1 MSIQKMCLQCSFHSL
16 YLGINL
22 NFECSPP
29 PKLIW
34 PPQKNG
40 LLGGAKKCWGGA
52 KNPKIFRASR
62 EILLHFMCW
71 GASPPPRK
79 NPVAAPAL
87 PPPYKGSK
95 GNLLLREGNNYFLE

>member
-29 PKLIW
+29 LNSFGPPKKW
-34 PPQKNG
+34 PA
-40 LLGGAKKCWGGA
+40 GGGEKVLGGA

-62 EILLHFMCW
+62 EIKI
-71 GASPPPRK
+71 APPPK
-79 NPVAAPAL
+79 FWQEYIKKAVI
-87 PPPYKGSK
+87 
-95 GNLLLREGNNYFLE
+95 LEKSNRIWPENVPFFGPI

>member
-1 MSIQKMCLQCSFHSL
+1 MSIQKMCLQCIFHSL

-34 PPQKNG
+34 PPRKNG
-40 LLGGAKKCWGGA
+40 LLGGAKNQ
-52 KNPKIFRASR
+52 KNFRASR
-62 EILLHFMCW
+62 EILVHFMCW

-79 NPVAAPAL
+79 NPVAAPGHL
-87 PPPYKGSK
+87 GHQRS
-95 GNLLLREGNNYFLE
+95 

>member
-1 MSIQKMCLQCSFHSL
+1 MEEMSIQKMCLQCSFHSL

-40 LLGGAKKCWGGA
+40 LLGGGEKVLGGGEKS
-52 KNPKIFRASR
+52 KNFSR
-62 EILLHFMCW
+62 FARNFTTLYVLGGF
-71 GASPPPRK
+71 APP
-79 NPVAAPAL
+79 
-87 PPPYKGSK
+87 
-95 GNLLLREGNNYFLE
+95 

>member
-29 PKLIW
+29 LNSFGPPKKW
-34 PPQKNG
+34 PA
-40 LLGGAKKCWGGA
+40 GGGEKVLGGA

-79 NPVAAPAL
+79 NPVAAP
-87 PPPYKGSK
+87 GIRTSK
-95 GNLLLREGNNYFLE
+95 VWIP